1 MKNVG
6 KDSGNVSHQGN
17 SQMKVAWGAQEG
29 ISTSVSIAAQNGISR
44 SKSISKSISK
54 SMSNGTSVSNGISV
68 SNDVQGGMLSCPQS
82 GMNKFAA
89 LL

>member
-44 SKSISKSISK
+44 SKSIS
-54 SMSNGTSVSNGISV
+54 MSNGTSVSNGISV

>member
-44 SKSISKSISK
+44 SKSISKS
-54 SMSNGTSVSNGISV
+54 MRNGTSVSNGISV

>member
-44 SKSISKSISK
+44 SKSISKS
-54 SMSNGTSVSNGISV
+54 MSNGISV